1 MKAEYGEDEADKH
14 VNLRFIADDIL
25 LPIEPMFRIPSSI
38 ESSLWNVIEL
48 LLDILSIL
56 RDVIEELDSEFT
68 SVLKIL
74 VWGTLEKDI
83 LLPLAECLSRKSL
96 SLSPFRDKSLITEVV
111 LFAVGC

>member
-1 MKAEYGEDEADKH
+1 
-14 VNLRFIADDIL
+14 
-25 LPIEPMFRIPSSI
+25 MFRIPSSI

-56 RDVIEELDSEFT
+56 RDVIEELDPELT

-83 LLPLAECLSRKSL
+83 LLLLAEFLSRKSL
-96 SLSPFRDKSLITEVV
+96 SLSLFRGKLSITEVV

>member
-1 MKAEYGEDEADKH
+1 
-14 VNLRFIADDIL
+14 
-25 LPIEPMFRIPSSI
+25 MFRIPSSI

-56 RDVIEELDSEFT
+56 RDVSEELDSELT

-83 LLPLAECLSRKSL
+83 LLLLAEFLSRKSL
-96 SLSPFRDKSLITEVV
+96 PLSLFRGKSPITDVV

>member
-1 MKAEYGEDEADKH
+1 
-14 VNLRFIADDIL
+14 
-25 LPIEPMFRIPSSI
+25 MFRIPSSI

-56 RDVIEELDSEFT
+56 RDVIEELDSELT

-83 LLPLAECLSRKSL
+83 LLPLAEFLSRKSL